1 MSTLTAAPT
10 GRMVRAAGIV
20 VGSVLLSRILGF
32 FREWTVAHQIGANA
46 ETDAY
51 YLAFVLPDFLNYL
64 IAGGALS
71 ISFIPIFSK
80 YLVED
85 REEEGWRVFSIAFTL
100 MGLALVVLVVAAE
113 ILAPQLIEML
123 APGFPAEQRVRV
135 VFLTRLMLP
144 AQICFYLGGLLTA
157 VQYAKGHF
165 LVPALAPLIY
175 NIGIILGG
183 ILLSP
188 FLGIVGFSVGVLAG
202 AFSGNLLLQIWGA
215 RRRGLRFRPQLD
227 WHHEGFRKFLRLTIP
242 IMLGFSLIF
251 VDDWLQRWFGSF
263 LAAASITWLSYAK
276 ALRGIPIALVGQA
289 AGVASFPFLARLH
302 AEGKQ
307 EEFWRMLTGALHAV
321 LFLILPCSALLI
333 VASKPLVY
341 LVFSRTQLT
350 LPDIESTAA
359 SLVFF
364 SLGGFA
370 WAAQAILAR
379 GFYARRDTWTPTLV
393 GSLITLLSIPLYGW
407 FAEQW
412 QHRGLALA
420 SSIGMTTYAVALF
433 LILNRKTTNPHSKDT
448 VVFFMKMVGA
458 SVAVGAAGHFLLEA
472 ITRHFPW
479 STPVGSLL
487 ALLAAGLTGLILVPL
502 LAKLLRIRELVDYT
516 RLLNPLWPG
525 HRSE

>member
-1 MSTLTAAPT
+1 MLTAAPT
-10 GRMVRAAGIV
+10 RHMVRAAGIV
-20 VGSVLLSRILGF
+20 MGSVLLSRILGF
-32 FREWTVAHQIGANA
+32 FREWTVAHQIGANT

-80 YLVED
+80 YLAEE
-85 REEEGWRVFSIAFTL
+85 REEEGWRVFSITFTL
-100 MGLALVVLVVAAE
+100 MGLALVVLVVVAE
-113 ILAPQLIEML
+113 ILAPQLVEMI
-123 APGFPAEQRVRV
+123 APGFPAEQRGRV

-144 AQICFYLGGLLTA
+144 AQVCFYLGGLLTA

-175 NIGIILGG
+175 NLGIILGG

-202 AFSGNLLLQIWGA
+202 SVAGNLLLQIWGA
-215 RRRGLRFRPQLD
+215 RRRGLRFAPQLD

-242 IMLGFSLIF
+242 IMLGFSLVF

-276 ALRGIPIALVGQA
+276 ALQGIPIALVGHA
-289 AGVASFPFLARLH
+289 AGVASFPFLTQLH
-302 AEGKQ
+302 AEGKR
-307 EEFWRMLTGALHAV
+307 EEFSRMLTGALHAV
-321 LFLILPCSALLI
+321 LFLILPCSALMI
-333 VASKPLVY
+333 VASKPLSY

-350 LPDIESTAA
+350 LLDMETTAA
-359 SLVFF
+359 ALVFF

-379 GFYARRDTWTPTLV
+379 GFYARRDTWMPTLV
-393 GSLITLLSIPLYGW
+393 GSSITLLSLPMYAWL
-407 FAEQW
+407 AEHW

-420 SSIGMTTYAVALF
+420 SSIGMTAYAVALF
-433 LILNRKTTNPHSKDT
+433 LILNRKIANPHSRDT
-448 VVFFMKMVGA
+448 VVFFVKMLGVA
-458 SVAVGAAGHFLLEA
+458 VAVGAAGHFLLEA
-472 ITRHFPW
+472 INRHLPW
-479 STPVGSLL
+479 FTPAGSLS
-487 ALLAAGLTGLILVPL
+487 ALLAAGLAGLILVPL
-502 LAKLLRIRELVDYT
+502 LAKLLRIRELEEYLRFLT
-516 RLLNPLWPG
+516 APRAG